1 MILNENPK
9 PLSLPGG
16 GGSSSSLSVALSDDM
31 SDFGA
36 SVTVTPTPT
45 NMTAPITYTM
55 SAKNSLGYYVDTV
68 VVDGTFTYTCAF
80 AGTFDIQV
88 SAVDYL
94 GNRSENVA
102 SITVGTIY
110 AKHGITAAWEGQ
122 DSVLV
127 SGQVDSIT
135 DATGN
140 GNTATAP
147 SSVARL
153 IKSTQV
159 TSQVAG
165 VSTNQNASSRRLASS
180 ISQLVS
186 TITYFAIVDFNAD
199 GLSGS
204 FSVQSIL
211 GGSAT
216 PAANIGSRYDF
227 GIDTTTNK
235 IYAGIRNSSG
245 GLAVMI
251 ISTNALV
258 NGENTVVMSYDGAT
272 LTLILN
278 GVTQTAS
285 YASGSGLWTPA
296 SCDIILA
303 NTNVAS
309 YTGGCS
315 KPIWVA
321 GVKTSNVASPSQLY
335 ADLVTKYTL

>member
-1 MILNENPK
+1 MGHPFIFG
-9 PLSLPGG
+9 SGQGG
-16 GGSSSSLSVALSDDM
+16 GGGTAPSVTVGLSSSSVT
-31 SDFGA
+31 FGT

-45 NMTAPITYTM
+45 SLIAPITYTM
-55 SAKNSLGYYVDTV
+55 SAKNNIGYFVETS
-68 VVDGTFTYTCAF
+68 VVDGTFTYNCPF
-80 AGTFDIQV
+80 AGTFNIRV
-88 SAVDYL
+88 SAVDSL
-94 GNRSENVA
+94 GNRAENVA

-110 AKHGITAAWEGQ
+110 AKHGITAAWEGK

-147 SSVARL
+147 SSVTRL
-153 IKSTQV
+153 IKYSQI

-165 VSTNQNASSRRLASS
+165 VSTDASVSSRRLASS

-186 TITYFAIVDFNAD
+186 SITYFAVIDYNAD
-199 GLSGS
+199 GLSGA
-204 FSVQSIL
+204 FLIQALL

-216 PAANIGSRYDF
+216 PASNIGGRYDF
-227 GIDTTTNK
+227 IIDNSTNK
-235 IYAGIRNSSG
+235 AFCGIRNSSG
-245 GLAVMI
+245 GSATTIIATNVLANGRNI
-251 ISTNALV
+251 I
-258 NGENTVVMSYDGAT
+258 VMSYDGAT
-272 LTLILN
+272 LTLIHN
-278 GVTQTAS
+278 GVTQTAA

-335 ADLVTKYTL
+335 TDLVTKYSL